1 MRMNLFEIAS
11 REKYRFPY
19 KGLISVEDLWDLTL
33 PQLDG
38 VYKALS
44 KEVKTQGEDSL
55 MAEAITDKKL
65 SNMIEIVKYIFSV
78 KQQEADARKTA
89 AENKRK
95 RERIAEVL
103 AQKEDEALHNMSA
116 DELKKLM
123 SDLG

>member
-1 MRMNLFEIAS
+1 MNLFEIAS

-95 RERIAEVL
+95 RERIAKVL

-123 SDLG
+123 TDLG